1 MSLSDAEKG
10 EGSLVEKQRWFFS
23 LISASQAETIL
34 SQESTGGRIS
44 RFVVSNIPPSKDYRL
59 SVRRAGRKSLP
70 NDVEHITISY
80 NAEDQTYG
88 IDEQNRYQSVVE
100 VVRNYVVSQDFPL
113 KPLSGSLEISSES
126 SGTRP
131 MLMSLTS
138 IESSQ
143 MEEPPAY
150 TTAVQYPTDKRPLP
164 QIKTRLDPN
173 KAQEAMEYSFGESY
187 FSEEDPNDRR
197 RRPRPFKWNWATV
210 CIAIVYIGCES
221 GENWYSI
228 RDAGWLRQCCWFII
242 LLLIIMLFG
251 TVCGTFVTCGYICY
265 KCVTCDW
272 CYYSD
277 ESACVL
283 YDLDEAKLEGSFR
296 DSSTSGGG
304 GGGGRN
310 MFQWNHRHRRCC
322 FLNCDSAWDK
332 GDEFYSIRGAGWLRQ
347 ICLIFLLLFFIGV
360 CGCWCGC
367 CITCCYLCAKS
378 SKFLPYCDCDE
389 DWDCCEDS
397 VCCSCCG
404 CDECWDED

>member
-173 KAQEAMEYSFGESY
+173 KAQEA
-187 FSEEDPNDRR
+187 
-197 RRPRPFKWNWATV
+197 
-210 CIAIVYIGCES
+210 
-221 GENWYSI
+221 
-228 RDAGWLRQCCWFII
+228 
-242 LLLIIMLFG
+242 
-251 TVCGTFVTCGYICY
+251 
-265 KCVTCDW
+265 
-272 CYYSD
+272 
-277 ESACVL
+277 
-283 YDLDEAKLEGSFR
+283 KLEGSFR